1 MIRLTFFQIIRTEE
15 EKIQELKAKYLKHR
29 QILISNY
36 EMSEAEVKKL
46 DDIYH
51 DTVQKVLRV

>member
-15 EKIQELKAKYLKHR
+15 EKIQELKAKYLKQP

-36 EMSEAEVKKL
+36 EIRRHLSWPRAKTYQGMN
-46 DDIYH
+46 
-51 DTVQKVLRV
+51 T